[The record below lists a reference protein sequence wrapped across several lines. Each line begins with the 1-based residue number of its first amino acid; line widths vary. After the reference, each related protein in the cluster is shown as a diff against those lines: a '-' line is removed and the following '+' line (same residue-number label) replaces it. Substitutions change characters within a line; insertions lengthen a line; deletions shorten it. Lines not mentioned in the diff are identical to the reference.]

1 MMTSMNLSNDME
13 CVLISD
19 EEEDDA
25 AAPIKA
31 SVKNISLGN
40 FVNKNVADKDDRA
53 ASASIDDSDGRR
65 MSRRRKNKTDPGD
78 LPKGGEGPKLTAEP
92 NSDGGNNI
100 DKKTNENRAE
110 TRSRKRERSGSPAN
124 ADSKEAEPIPFKEIL
139 TGLEGAAFQ
148 SRYESQ
154 LCLKSIFPGDQ
165 VSVTF
170 VSGNYVC
177 VAYIIIIIR

>member
-1 MMTSMNLSNDME
+1 MMASMNLSNDME

-31 SVKNISLGN
+31 SVKNTSLGN
-40 FVNKNVADKDDRA
+40 FVNKNAVDKDERA
-53 ASASIDDSDGRR
+53 ASASIDDSEGRR
-65 MSRRRKNKTDPGD
+65 MSRRRKNKTDPAD
-78 LPKGGEGPKLTAEP
+78 LPKSGEAPKVTVEP

-110 TRSRKRERSGSPAN
+110 TRSRKRERSGSPTN
-124 ADSKEAEPIPFKEIL
+124 ADTKEAEPIPFKEIL

-148 SRYESQ
+148 SRYDSEI
-154 LCLKSIFPGDQ
+154 LF
-165 VSVTF
+165 
-170 VSGNYVC
+170 
-177 VAYIIIIIR
+177 